1 MQKERVKVLVLG
13 LGNFGHS
20 WATEVLPRCE
30 AYAELVAVVDREKE
44 KWLGI
49 DEKIPKYT
57 ALETAIEETKPEL
70 VINVTPP
77 GLHVSINET
86 VLRQNIGVLCEK
98 PIADSYESA
107 VEMGHIYKRVGG
119 FLMIG
124 ENYRYHSVFRKAKE
138 ILEKGSLGEIRRV
151 NCHFSHYHP
160 DYSMFYHGTL
170 AHPLLED
177 VSIHHLD
184 LARYITGQE
193 PLRVWCKEYPAE
205 YCWYQKRPADA
216 VLVTEMTKGIVFQYD
231 GSLAASAST
240 TDWNGDWEIR
250 CDRGVLKISDQR
262 IWIYTND
269 NVEEIPVVK
278 EAEDSRVMMLKE
290 ACKALQE
297 GRSGET
303 DFVDN
308 FKSFAWLYMAIRSSE
323 ENRWIEI

>member
-1 MQKERVKVLVLG
+1 MKRVKVLVLG

-20 WATEVLPRCE
+20 WAAEVLPRCE
-30 AYAELVAVVDREKE
+30 GYAELVAVVDREKE
-44 KWLGI
+44 KWQGI
-49 DEKIPKYT
+49 DEKISKFT
-57 ALETAIEETKPEL
+57 DLETAIEETKPEL

-77 GLHVSINET
+77 GLHVGINEML
-86 VLRQNIGVLCEK
+86 LRQNIGVLCEK
-98 PIADSYESA
+98 PIADSYTGA
-107 VEMGHIYKRVGG
+107 VEMGIIYRAAGG

-124 ENYRYHSVFRKAKE
+124 ENYRYHSVVRKAKE
-138 ILEKGSLGEIRRV
+138 ILNEGTLGEIRRV
-151 NCHFSHYHP
+151 SCHFSHYHP

-193 PLRVWCKEYPAE
+193 PLKVWCTEHPAE

-216 VLVTEMTKGIVFQYD
+216 LLVTEMTKGIVFHYD
-231 GSLAASAST
+231 GSLASPAST

-250 CDRGVLKISDQR
+250 CDLGVLKISNQR

-269 NVEEIPVVK
+269 TVEEIPVVV
-278 EAEDSRVMMLKE
+278 ESEDSRVMLLKE
-290 ACKALQE
+290 ACMALRE
-297 GRSGET
+297 GRPGET
-303 DFVDN
+303 DFADN
-308 FKSFAWLYMAIRSSE
+308 FKSFAWLHMAIRSSE